1 MNDKDIHIDGL
12 TGYQVQMLDHM
23 WSLDSEMEY
32 LEWYNLL
39 DDEDQNTADLL
50 QRMIILAALD
60 QTIPDSAR
68 RYPEAMSVLKQ
79 FML

>member
-23 WSLDSEMEY
+23 WSLDSEREY
-32 LEWYNLL
+32 LEWYHLL
-39 DDEDQNTADLL
+39 DEDDQDTADLL

-68 RYPEAMSVLKQ
+68 QYPEAMSVLKK